1 MIVKKSKKNTHHPYA
16 KLFEF
21 VFLKKEMAEEFV
33 KNFFPKPLLENL
45 DIASLKSQRVSY
57 LSPELSRLYSDV
69 VYTCDYGKNKNKVWI
84 TLLFEHKSYYSQNPH
99 LQLLGYMLKIWEQ
112 QRDNSKPITPIIPV
126 ILYHGE
132 DKWKERKFTDMF
144 TGKIEDDLKPFIP
157 SFDLQLIDLS
167 KESDEKLK
175 SLKKRFLTNSLLSLK
190 YHKNS
195 KYIRKHFSF
204 LVEVD
209 NDIYRHTM
217 LVYLIEN
224 YDISKPEVPILLE
237 GASKNS
243 KSKIMN
249 AIEAYYAE
257 GEAKGI
263 QKGMKKGMEK
273 GIEKGLHNKNVQAIK
288 KMVEK
293 ELPISL
299 IIEIVEVTE
308 EFVKGVMAGT
318 ITEME

>member
-1 MIVKKSKKNTHHPYA
+1 MFRA
-16 KLFEF
+16 K
-21 VFLKKEMAEEFV
+21 
-33 KNFFPKPLLENL
+33 
-45 DIASLKSQRVSY
+45 I
-57 LSPELSRLYSDV
+57 
-69 VYTCDYGKNKNKVWI
+69 G
-84 TLLFEHKSYYSQNPH
+84 
-99 LQLLGYMLKIWEQ
+99 
-112 QRDNSKPITPIIPV
+112 
-126 ILYHGE
+126 
-132 DKWKERKFTDMF
+132 
-144 TGKIEDDLKPFIP
+144 DDLQSYVP

-167 KESDEKLK
+167 QESDEKLK

-190 YHKNS
+190 YHKNRR
-195 KYIRKHFSF
+195 YIKRHFSF

-217 LVYLIEN
+217 LVFLIEN
-224 YDISKPEVPILLE
+224 YDISKPEVPKLLE

-263 QKGMKKGMEK
+263 QKGIQKGMEK
-273 GIEKGLHNKNVQAIK
+273 GIEKGLHNKNVQTIK

-308 EFVKGVMAGT
+308 EFVKGVVAGT